1 MTEKRIG
8 NIRDDIQ
15 GIIQTMA
22 HLQRIVAEYE
32 STDHY
37 HNYVDA
43 KKTIKAMDAEVRQLA
58 IECYEDTEA
67 KHPHAAVS
75 IKMRTVLDYDISEA
89 RCFAFDNGYPELLK
103 IRQMDTLRAI
113 ETLMSEAPLVLEA
126 DTKAFEKAIKIM
138 VALPDFVTETKEPF
152 ANIAKDLSEFVK

>member
-1 MTEKRIG
+1 MTEAQANKNDLIASRI
-8 NIRDDIQ
+8 
-15 GIIQTMA
+15 TEMA
-22 HLQRIVAEYE
+22 QHVELVAEIE
-32 STDHY
+32 ASALFTDY
-37 HNYVDA
+37 KFA
-43 KKTIKAMDAEVRQLA
+43 KSEIKRLDGEVRQLA

-75 IKMRTVLDYDISEA
+75 VKMRTVLDYDISEA
-89 RCFAFDNGYPELLK
+89 RYFAFDNGYPELLK

-152 ANIAKDLSEFVK
+152 ANIAKDLSEFAK